1 MDNSA
6 YNLVLSTVPSI
17 DEARY
22 IARDLVQK
30 KLVACVNIVPDLTSV
45 YEWDGE
51 LHEDSELL
59 LVIKTR
65 TDLLDSLIERIVE
78 IHTYD
83 VPEVI
88 CLPIIKGHNK
98 YLDWIDS
105 VTALKTEPEVDS

>member
-51 LHEDSELL
+51 LHEDRELL
-59 LVIKTR
+59 LVMKTR

-78 IHTYD
+78 IHGRSLFPWPVNWTGG
-83 VPEVI
+83 VCIQRPRQ
-88 CLPIIKGHNK
+88 
-98 YLDWIDS
+98 
-105 VTALKTEPEVDS
+105 